1 LFEGHGFIPGSI
13 TLCGNLEEYA
23 DATKLNA
30 LLNKLYKTTWVVFSR
45 QTFASPLRVIEYLG
59 NYTHRVALAES
70 RLVSHGQATV
80 SFTYKDYADMCK
92 KKYMALTTVEFIRR
106 FLLHVLPAGFMRIRH
121 YGYLSNSGRKKGLQR
136 CADIFAT
143 LRQKREDA
151 KNKVK
156 QPWNSRVK
164 EQTGFDP
171 LLCKKCGK
179 AVMVLIAEI
188 APVHGML
195 MACLTGP

>member
-1 LFEGHGFIPGSI
+1 M
-13 TLCGNLEEYA
+13 Y
-23 DATKLNA
+23 KL
-30 LLNKLYKTTWVVFSR
+30 KWVIFVR

-59 NYTHRVALAES
+59 NYTHRVAIAES
-70 RLVSHGQATV
+70 RLVKQSRSTV
-80 SFTYKDYADMCK
+80 SFTYKDYADDGRK
-92 KKYMALTTVEFIRR
+92 KCMTLNSVEFIRR
-106 FLLHVLPAGFMRIRH
+106 FLLHVLPTGFMRIRH
-121 YGYLSNSGRKKGLQR
+121 YGFLSNSGRKKGLQR

-143 LRQKREDA
+143 LRQKRDDA

-179 AVMVLIAEI
+179 AVMMLIAEI
-188 APVHGML
+188 APVPGNA
-195 MACLTGP
+195 MACLDMS